1 MLAPLART
9 VADRPWRVLA
19 ATLGATVCL
28 ALAAGR
34 LVTRFDPESAFPADD
49 PAVRIDREIRA
60 EFGGRDTVV
69 IAVVPRRGD
78 VWQPDVLRAVQRIT
92 LDLRDRVPGVMAQQL
107 VSLASPAVRRV
118 EASDEGIREDYVM
131 REVPETAAEIGRL
144 RDIVRDN
151 PMLRGGVVTEDE
163 RAAIVLADFWPGTQ
177 ADAIAAGVGEALARA
192 AGPSYTLHATGEPL
206 IIAAEHAY
214 LRHVPLYFGG
224 AVGVMMVVL
233 LVSFGTWQGMVLPI
247 LTGLLAT
254 TWGLGLM
261 ALTGVPLG
269 LWNQA
274 VPSLVIIVA
283 AGHSAQMLKRYYE
296 ELAAGGDNRAAVV
309 ASVAHTGPVMVAAG
323 ATAALGFASLALLGV
338 PGMADLGVSAAYGIG
353 SAVVLELTFMP
364 ALRALLPAP
373 RVPARAAGRTGA
385 LLGRLGAVL
394 LAPAGRRT
402 VLGIAM
408 LVLAWA
414 VAGVPRLR
422 TGGTLRDELPA
433 GHPVTRDL
441 DAIRAHFPGTVTMT
455 ILFTG
460 PPGSA
465 TAAATLAAV
474 DRLAQALGADPD
486 VARTASAADLVKEMN
501 AAIAGGAWAL
511 PADPRLTA
519 QLLFL
524 GRGPAFERFVD
535 RADAR
540 TVLWAYLR
548 SDEPAEVARV
558 LARAREAAARL
569 ALPAGVAV
577 HVAGGVGPMLLAVEE
592 RVTRGKLLNVAAIL
606 LVVYAFSSLVLRT
619 PVGGAFVVLPLVLA
633 VAVVFGVLEWG
644 GIRFDVVS
652 ATIAPIGVGIGA
664 DYAIYFLYRLRE
676 ERRRG
681 APVAAALARALETS
695 GRAVLFVALAIALGF
710 TVFAPSPYRAF
721 RLTGLLTPAS
731 MLASCLAAIT
741 VMPAALL
748 ALRPA
753 FLYGRRDPPPVG
765 DPRPTAAVVEDPGPA
780 ALSP

>member
-353 SAVVLELTFMP
+353 GAVV
-364 ALRALLPAP
+364 
-373 RVPARAAGRTGA
+373 
-385 LLGRLGAVL
+385 